1 MKQFLIACGM
11 WWFLLTS
18 LAAFR
23 ILTDV
28 TNGGDWEIQVGLLV
42 YAASVIIGLFVGVY
56 YMFRRGNNET

>member
-1 MKQFLIACGM
+1 MKQFLILCGM

-23 ILTDV
+23 VLTNL
-28 TNGGDWEIQVGLLV
+28 TNEDDWRIQVGLFV

-56 YMFRRGNNET
+56 YMFRSKE